1 MLCGFIVSARRGN
14 FKLLLFDFAHHRY
27 ATSESRWNVNRN
39 KLMTYWQLLE
49 YAVNCSPAAS
59 LLDL

>member
-1 MLCGFIVSARRGN
+1 MFIVSTRCGD
-14 FKLLLFDFAHHRY
+14 FKRLLFNFANDRY
-27 ATSESRWNVNRN
+27 AASKSRWNVNRN

-49 YAVNCSPAAS
+49 YAVNCSPAAR